1 MPAAP
6 PPPPG
11 GAAAPPASASQAG
24 APQAAT
30 PTPAAAPPAA
40 APRPTPAPIS
50 IVFAKDATD
59 LSDADIARLKALAA
73 ATQQGPEVSFDV
85 TAYASGTPEDPSSAR
100 RLSLSRGLAVRA
112 ALVSA
117 GVPSVRIYVRAMGLA
132 TGPGTP
138 DRADVSVH
146 GLSAASGAPHS

>member
-1 MPAAP
+1 ATPPAMPAAP
-6 PPPPG
+6 PQPPVAPV
-11 GAAAPPASASQAG
+11 AAPPS
-24 APQAAT
+24 
-30 PTPAAAPPAA
+30 PAAHAA
-40 APRPTPAPIS
+40 ARPAPAPIT
-50 IVFAKDATD
+50 IVFAKNATD

-146 GLSAASGAPHS
+146 GLPAASGAPHS